1 MSIKMNVTRMILNEK
16 IKEEETF
23 SLDSLIKEINL
34 QGGSENIFEGL
45 TIKDYL
51 KTLQE
56 MGILSYNYLNNS
68 YTVITHSNKY
78 N

>member
-34 QGGSENIFEGL
+34 QGGSESIFEGL

-68 YTVITHSNKY
+68 YTVITNSNKY